1 MIASL
6 SIADP
11 TAALM
16 LTHLE
21 VGPDGRIRG
30 ARRGDLRRGRRHF
43 QRHARLRKLLA

>member
-6 SIADP
+6 NIDP
-11 TAALM
+11 TTALM

-21 VGPDGRIRG
+21 VDELGRVR
-30 ARRGDLRRGRRHF
+30 ARRGDLRRRQRRF